1 MKLKRF
7 KKEETKR
14 KKVIKI
20 FVVFAVVG
28 ILLSGISYAVYQRET
43 EVTFINAKVR
53 WPKASEITY
62 TTTSKTSV
70 KNVEQALN
78 DLYGKLGK

>member
-1 MKLKRF
+1 MSLKKF

-20 FVVFAVVG
+20 FGAFIMIG
-28 ILLSGISYAVYQRET
+28 ILLSGISYAVYKRET

-62 TTTSKTSV
+62 TTTSNTSV
-70 KNVEQALN
+70 TNVEQALN